1 MRARTAW
8 KTQFALLVIG
18 VCSFAGSV
26 QAQGEKVV
34 MVGTVKDASGGVIP
48 GVEVSLKRL
57 STNEVFNTLTT
68 DTGDYAFR
76 ALVPDVYEMKISM
89 AGFKTETRPDL
100 RLQIGRTYRIDV
112 QLTVG
117 QVSERVE
124 VRAEAP
130 ILRTE
135 TPELSQV
142 IDNKKIMGLPLNN
155 RDVFGTL
162 GALTPGVQP
171 TRQGGTAT
179 NGGIKFNVKGMR
191 QGDNY
196 GMIDGSMISETNGS
210 SQFFI
215 NPDAV
220 QEFEIKTGLYGADYG
235 VKPGGQFSIVTKS
248 GTNELHGTAFEYLR
262 NNHLDAR
269 NFFTQ
274 GANPQFK
281 RNQFGGVVG
290 GPIYVPFLFNGKD
303 KAWWFFSYNGQ
314 RIRRFLPLT
323 ATVPTAEERAGVF
336 STPIIDRLTGQPFPN
351 NTIPA
356 SRISSLSQKFL
367 PFYPSPNTAGRL
379 NFTSS
384 TSSPADQN
392 QIIAKVDVREGKN
405 SRWSTR
411 FLWDEQPITF
421 ANVLDSFTV
430 INGLSNYAA
439 NITNERTI
447 KGKVVNEFGI
457 HFYRRMYFPGDPAGG
472 PEDFGRG
479 LTIPGFPARTID
491 YVGVPT
497 VALTGYP
504 TIGSR
509 TLYGP
514 VPEGQWEVKDS
525 ASWTKGSHLMK
536 VGYHMRHHFFV
547 EILDFRSSFSFT
559 NDRFSGNSFANF
571 LLGDLTSSVQG
582 AEGRMNTNF
591 NSHFFFYQ
599 DNWKVSQKLS
609 LTLGLRYELRLG
621 WKDKRGYLT
630 NVNIACAQAKADN
643 PVPSCFDPP
652 LVIADPVFPA
662 TGRFKADESLFD
674 WTKNGWQPRMGLS
687 YRLSERTVV
696 RGGAGIYGN
705 EPPGGMIDGGLLNN
719 PRPNN
724 AQRTFLADTVTPIP
738 FANPFAGQVPGAA
751 LPNIYGF
758 QNPVPQWNMYNW
770 GLSVQRQLSPLA
782 MVEVGYQ
789 GVQGVHEI
797 QVTEFNDALPGPGS
811 RQSRRPFPGLQTFRL
826 MLPNGSRNYHGLE
839 TRIEKRPGPE
849 GLTALLAYTWSKSMD
864 TIGGRLGVP
873 GDPGGISRNMTLK
886 TNYGRGEADI
896 PGRLSL
902 MGGYDLP
909 VGPGRKH
916 LPSGPAGRILGG
928 WNLNAILVA
937 QKGQWLTA
945 VDSDRLDVGSAAT
958 QRPDLVRDP
967 NFADDK
973 RTPTLWFDTAAFA
986 VPALYKYGNAGR
998 SVIEGPGLFNI
1009 DLAVIRNFQVSEAAR
1024 IEFRFEAFNV
1034 TNHSNFNIPQ
1044 TSFVSPTFGVIGA
1057 AFEARDLQ
1065 FGLKVYF

>member
-1 MRARTAW
+1 MKNNLVLAVLAT
-8 KTQFALLVIG
+8 FA
-18 VCSFAGSV
+18 FAGSSL
-26 QAQGEKVV
+26 AQGEKVV
-34 MVGTVKDASGGVIP
+34 IVGTVKDASGGVMA

-57 STNEVFNTLTT
+57 STNEVFDTLTT

-76 ALVPDVYEMKISM
+76 ALVPDVYDMKVSM
-89 AGFKTETRPDL
+89 AGFKTETRPQQ

-112 QLTVG
+112 QLSVG
-117 QVSERVE
+117 QVSEQVE
-124 VRAEAP
+124 VRADAP

-142 IDNKKIMGLPLNN
+142 IDNNKIMGLPLNN
-155 RDVFGTL
+155 RDIFGAL

-191 QGDNY
+191 QGDNL

-210 SQFFI
+210 SQFNI

-274 GANPQFK
+274 GQNPQFK
-281 RNQFGGVVG
+281 RNQFGGVAG
-290 GPIYVPFLFNGKD
+290 GPIYIPKLFNGKD

-323 ATVPTAEERAGVF
+323 ATVPTAQEKTGVF
-336 STPIIDRLTGQPFPN
+336 AAATTDRQTGLPFPN

-356 SRISSLSQKFL
+356 SRISALSQKFL
-367 PFYPSPNTAGRL
+367 PFYPSPNTAGLL

-392 QIIAKVDVREGKN
+392 QIIAKVDIRDSKD
-405 SRWSTR
+405 SRWSAR
-411 FLWDEQPITF
+411 FLWDAQPITF

-430 INGLSNYAA
+430 INGLSNWAQ

-447 KGKVVNEFGI
+447 KRKVVNEFGI

-472 PEDFGRG
+472 PADFGRG

-497 VALTGYP
+497 VGLTGYP

-509 TLYGP
+509 SLYGP

-559 NDRFSGNSFANF
+559 NDRFARNSFANF
-571 LLGDLTSSVQG
+571 LLGDLTNSVQG

-630 NVNIACAQAKADN
+630 NVDLTCVKAVRSDS
-643 PVPSCFDPP
+643 PVPGCFNPP

-662 TGRFKADESLFD
+662 TGRFQANQTLFN

-687 YRLSERTVV
+687 YRLSAKTVI
-696 RGGAGIYGN
+696 RAGGGIYGN

-724 AQRTFLADTVTPIP
+724 AQRTFTADLVTPIP

-751 LPNIYGF
+751 LPNIFGF
-758 QNPVPQWNMYNW
+758 QNPVPQWNVYNW

-782 MVEVGYQ
+782 MFEVAYQ
-789 GVQGVHEI
+789 GAQGVHEI
-797 QVTEFNDALPGPGS
+797 QVTEFNDALPGAGS

-826 MLPNGSRNYHGLE
+826 MMPTGNRNYHGLE
-839 TRIEKRPGPE
+839 TRLEKRPGPE
-849 GLTALLAYTWSKSMD
+849 GVTALLAYTWSKSLD

-873 GDPGGISRNMTLK
+873 GDPGSISRNISIK
-886 TNYGRGEADI
+886 SNYGRGEADI
-896 PGRLSL
+896 PGRFSL
-902 MGGYDLP
+902 MGGYDFP
-909 VGPGRKH
+909 FGTGRKH
-916 LPSGPAGRILGG
+916 LVDSPLGKVVGG
-928 WNLNAILVA
+928 WNVNAIVTA
-937 QKGQWLTA
+937 QRGQWLTA
-945 VDSDRLDVGSAAT
+945 TDSDRLDVGSAVS
-958 QRPDLVRDP
+958 QRPRLVKDP
-967 NFADDK
+967 NLATDQ
-973 RTPTLWFDTAAFA
+973 RTPVLWFDTTAFA
-986 VPALYKYGNAGR
+986 VPPQYQYGDAGR
-998 SVIEGPGLFNI
+998 GIIEGPGLFNI
-1009 DLAVIRNFQVSEAAR
+1009 DLAVIRNFQLSERAR
-1024 IEFRFEAFNV
+1024 MEFRFEAFNV

-1044 TSFVSPTFGVIGA
+1044 TSFVSPSFGVIGA